1 MPGLRTKALTVILV
15 LVGIVGMVATACG
28 DGLETNPEKLI
39 PDGSNVIAHANVTG
53 ILASNGPVSLVST
66 ITADQENQIT
76 VDSLL
81 RQAFD
86 ESGVDL
92 RQFSQAVLFA
102 DSGRAEEFAG
112 VIAKGNFDELAL
124 VSSIRS
130 AVDDRMVSAEYKDN
144 LIYSFE
150 GNSDAPSI
158 SILEEGIIVVATAEA
173 VRAVIDVQRGDRARL
188 SGELMEAFTN
198 LGGGILRVEAAVPPD
213 LISETLPNLL
223 PFFGATALGE
233 GGFDLLTGVD
243 GLEDLE
249 FAGLSL
255 AQNGQIFILRAN
267 LEFAN
272 EDSADS
278 ISGLLAS
285 LITLGS
291 SLSPAPELTALLKKL
306 DVERSAARV
315 SIRLETDGPE
325 IVQLISVL
333 TSITESETRVIEE
346 TVPRDPRIVVE
357 ERLSRNPRNTVPND
371 EAHEGP
377 TLSPLVAGLGFQ
389 VPVMPTSFHVPFGDE
404 VVYSTTPPTSGDH
417 WERWADCG
425 FYPEGLPDEIITH
438 NLEHG
443 NIVVSYNSTVQAQ
456 VDRIQDVMD
465 NFPLPANWG
474 VTRYYDKIPEGQV
487 VVSVW
492 GRMYDI
498 GGIGDFDEEN
508 MKLFF
513 SLYSGN
519 LGPERIPC

>member
-1 MPGLRTKALTVILV
+1 MPGLRTKVLTVILV
-15 LVGIVGMVATACG
+15 LVGIVGVVATACG
-28 DGLETNPEKLI
+28 DGPETNPEKLV
-39 PDGSNVIAHANVTG
+39 PDGSNVIAHANITG
-53 ILASNGPVSLVST
+53 ILAGNGPVSLVSA
-66 ITADQENQIT
+66 ITADQEDQIT
-76 VDSLL
+76 LDSLL
-81 RQAFD
+81 QQVFD
-86 ESGVDL
+86 ETGVDL
-92 RQFSQAVLFA
+92 RLFSRAVLFA
-102 DSGRAEEFAG
+102 DSGRAEDFAG
-112 VIAKGNFDELAL
+112 VVAKGNFDELAL

-130 AVDDRMVSAEYKDN
+130 AVDDRMVSGEYKDT

-150 GNSDAPSI
+150 DNSDAPSI
-158 SILEEGIIVVATAEA
+158 SILEEGIIVVGTAEA
-173 VRAVIDVQRGDRARL
+173 VRAVIDVQRGDRTRL
-188 SGELMEAFTN
+188 SGDLMEAFTN
-198 LGGGILRVEAAVPPD
+198 LGGGILRVEAAVPAD
-213 LISETLPNLL
+213 LISESLPNLL
-223 PFFGATALGE
+223 PFLGATVLGE
-233 GGFDLLTGVD
+233 SGFDLLTGVD

-272 EDSADS
+272 EDSAEA
-278 ISGLLAS
+278 INGLLAS

-315 SIRLETDGPE
+315 SIRLEIDGLE
-325 IVQLISVL
+325 IVQLVSVL
-333 TSITESETRVIEE
+333 TSITESEGGTVEKRAPPIPRVI
-346 TVPRDPRIVVE
+346 
-357 ERLSRNPRNTVPND
+357 VPND

-377 TLSPLVAGLGFQ
+377 TLSPVIVGFGIQ

-443 NIVVSYNSTVQAQ
+443 NIVVSYNSKVQAQ
-456 VDRIQDVMD
+456 VDWIQDVMD
-465 NFPLPANWG
+465 NFPLAANWG
-474 VTRYYDKIPEGQV
+474 ITRYYDEIPEGQV
-487 VVSVW
+487 VASVW

-498 GGIGDFDEEN
+498 GGIGDFDLEN